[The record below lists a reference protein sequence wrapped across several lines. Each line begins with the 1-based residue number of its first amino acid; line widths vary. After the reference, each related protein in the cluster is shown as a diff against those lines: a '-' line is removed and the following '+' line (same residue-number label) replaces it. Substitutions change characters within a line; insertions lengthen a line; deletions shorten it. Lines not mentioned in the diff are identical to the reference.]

1 MQNRFTYNILEN
13 HMGAIVLVS
22 YLMNKIYFITHT
34 QYYILYRYFKN
45 RAIFDNELFV
55 LFLN

>member
-45 RAIFDNELFV
+45 RAIFDK
-55 LFLN
+55 